1 MNMPIRQFPTQ
12 IFVEIALC
20 IALAAVLNA
29 VRIFQMPYGGTVSLV
44 MLPLIVIAL
53 RRGVLAGM
61 IAGAGYGLIELMIE
75 PMIVHPAQVL
85 LDYPLAFG
93 ALGLAGIFHAKWQ
106 RGVLANRAKDAI
118 WSAVLPAVIVATFA
132 RYVFHAASGYIFFA
146 KYAPE
151 GQPVIVYT
159 LIYNLF
165 VPVSALGVFAAA
177 AVVLPALAR
186 HGFSRSDSRSSR

>member
-1 MNMPIRQFPTQ
+1 MRQFPTQ

-20 IALAAVLNA
+20 IALAVVLSA
-29 VRIFQMPYGGTVSLV
+29 IRIFQMPYGGTVSLV

-53 RRGVLAGM
+53 RRGVLAGV

-75 PMIVHPAQVL
+75 PWIVHPAQVL

-93 ALGLAGIFHAKWQ
+93 VIGLAGIFHARWQ
-106 RGVLANRAKDAI
+106 HGISANRVRDAI

-132 RYVFHAASGYIFFA
+132 RYVLHVASGYIFFA
-146 KYAPE
+146 EYAPE
-151 GQPVIVYT
+151 GQPVIVYA
-159 LIYNLF
+159 LLYNLF

-186 HGFSRSDSRSSR
+186 HSFPRSADRSSG